1 LDKHFNIIIMKRMV
15 LFLMVS
21 LMAGSLLAQKYAV
34 INSENILGALPEYT
48 SAQEQISNLQE
59 QYQQK
64 LQAEYNA
71 LEDMFQKYQK
81 DKQSLNAEQR
91 RLREQQIIDRENE
104 VKELREQY
112 FGQEGTLAKASE
124 VLFNPI
130 RERMQEA
137 IRYIAD
143 RYGYSLVLDV
153 SSGMGVVHYVPNID
167 ISNLVIERLQA
178 VR

>member
-1 LDKHFNIIIMKRMV
+1 
-15 LFLMVS
+15 MVS

-34 INSENILGALPEYT
+34 IHSENILEALPEYT
-48 SAQEQISNLQE
+48 SAQEQISRLQE

-64 LQAEYNA
+64 LQAEFDA
-71 LEDMFQKYQK
+71 LEDMFQQYQK
-81 DKQSLNAEQR
+81 DKQDLTAQQR

-112 FGQEGTLAKASE
+112 FGQEGTLAKTSE
-124 VLFNPI
+124 ILFNPI

-137 IRYIAD
+137 IRYIAE
-143 RYGYSLVLDV
+143 RYGYNLVLDIAT
-153 SSGMGVVHYVPNID
+153 GIGVVHYVPDID